1 MGMIIAPQPNTL
13 SVAGTL
19 LSTFG
24 VYQSGNKTFASAEKD
39 LEYIEIPGKSGD
51 LVIDR
56 NRFRNITREY
66 DCFIVSTDEADFR
79 SKIRNLADFLGSLRT
94 YARIEDTYHPDEY
107 VMGIPEAVDP
117 EVLENLRGANFT
129 LAFNCKPQRFIKT
142 TPVSLSATGNTNLIN
157 PSRQIAKPL
166 VTMTGAGVLTFG
178 SQSITT
184 IGTGKHTIDCELMT
198 MAGPNGENQNG
209 NVVFNVDQIV
219 LPAGTTHVTST
230 VAATIDPRWWRV

>member
-13 SVAGTL
+13 TVAGTL

-66 DCFIVSTDEADFR
+66 DCFIVSTNEADFR
-79 SKIRNLADFLGSLRT
+79 TKIRNLADFLGSLRT
-94 YARIEDTYHPDEY
+94 YVRIEDTYHPDEY

-142 TPVSLSATGNTNLIN
+142 TPTTLSATGNTNLIN

-178 SQSITT
+178 NQSITT
-184 IGTGKHTIDCELMT
+184 VGSGQHTIDCELMT

>member
-1 MGMIIAPQPNTL
+1 MGMIIAPQPHTL
-13 SVAGTL
+13 SVNGTL

-39 LEYIEIPGKSGD
+39 LEHIEVPGKNGD
-51 LVIDR
+51 LIIDR
-56 NRFRNITREY
+56 NRFKNVAQEY
-66 DCFIVSTDEADFR
+66 DCFIVSTSEADFR
-79 SKIRNLADFLGSLRT
+79 TKIRNLADFLGSFRT
-94 YARIEDTYHPDEY
+94 YVRVEDTYHPDEY
-107 VMGIPEAVDP
+107 IMAIPGAVDP

-129 LAFNCKPQRFIKT
+129 LEFDRKPQRFIKT
-142 TPVSLSATGNTNLIN
+142 TTISLSATGSTDLVN
-157 PSRQIAKPL
+157 PSYQTAKPL

-184 IGTGKHTIDCELMT
+184 TGSGRHIIDCELMT
-198 MAGPNGENQNG
+198 MSGPNGENQNG
-209 NVVFNVDQIV
+209 DVVFNVDQIA

>member
-79 SKIRNLADFLGSLRT
+79 TKIRNLADFLGSLRT
-94 YARIEDTYHPDEY
+94 YVRIEDTYHPDEY

-178 SQSITT
+178 NQSITT
-184 IGTGKHTIDCELMT
+184 VGSGNHTIDCELMT
-198 MAGPNGENQNG
+198 MSGPNGENQNG

>member
-1 MGMIIAPQPNTL
+1 MGMIIAPQPHTL
-13 SVAGTL
+13 TVAGTL

-56 NRFRNITREY
+56 NRFKNITREY
-66 DCFIVSTDEADFR
+66 DCFIVSTSEADFR
-79 SKIRNLADFLGSLRT
+79 EKIRNLADFLGGLRT
-94 YARIEDTYHPDEY
+94 YVKINDTYHPDEY

-129 LAFNCKPQRFIKT
+129 LAFNCKPQRFVVT
-142 TPVSLSATGNTNLIN
+142 TPTTLAARGNTNLVN
-157 PSRQIAKPL
+157 PSHQAAKPL

-178 SQSITT
+178 EQSITT
-184 IGTGKHTIDCELMT
+184 VGSGKHTIDCELMT

-209 NVVFNVDQIV
+209 DVVFNVDQIT

-230 VAATIDPRWWRV
+230 VAATIDPRWWKV

>member
-79 SKIRNLADFLGSLRT
+79 TKIRNLADFLGSLRT

-107 VMGIPEAVDP
+107 VMGIPEAVNP

-142 TPVSLSATGNTNLIN
+142 IPVSLSATGNTDLVN
-157 PSRQIAKPL
+157 PSRQTAKPL

-184 IGTGKHTIDCELMT
+184 VGSGKHTIDCELMT

>member
-24 VYQSGNKTFASAEKD
+24 VYQSGNKTFGSAEKD

-66 DCFIVSTDEADFR
+66 DCFIVSTNEADFR
-79 SKIRNLADFLGSLRT
+79 TKIRNLADFLGSLRT

-107 VMGIPEAVDP
+107 VMGIPEAIDP

-142 TPVSLSATGNTNLIN
+142 TPVSLSATGSTDLVN

-166 VTMTGAGVLTFG
+166 VTMIGAGVLTFG
-178 SQSITT
+178 NQSITT
-184 IGTGKHTIDCELMT
+184 VGSGKHTIDCELMA
-198 MAGPNGENQNG
+198 MSGPNGENQNG

>member
-79 SKIRNLADFLGSLRT
+79 TKIRNLADFLGSLRT

-142 TPVSLSATGNTNLIN
+142 TPVSLSATGNTDLVN
-157 PSRQIAKPL
+157 PSRQTAKPL

-184 IGTGKHTIDCELMT
+184 VGSGKHTSDCELMT

>member
-24 VYQSGNKTFASAEKD
+24 VYQSGNKTFGSAEKD

-79 SKIRNLADFLGSLRT
+79 TKIRNLADFLGSLRT

-142 TPVSLSATGNTNLIN
+142 EPTTLSAAGNTNLIN

-178 SQSITT
+178 TQSITT
-184 IGTGKHTIDCELMT
+184 VGTGKHTIDCELMT

-209 NVVFNVDQIV
+209 NVVFNVDQIE

>member
-79 SKIRNLADFLGSLRT
+79 TKIRNLADFLGSLRT

-107 VMGIPEAVDP
+107 VMGIPEAIDP

-142 TPVSLSATGNTNLIN
+142 TPVSLSATGNTDLVN
-157 PSRQIAKPL
+157 PSRHTAKPL

-184 IGTGKHTIDCELMT
+184 VGSGKHTIDCELMT

>member
-1 MGMIIAPQPNTL
+1 MGMIIAPQPHTL
-13 SVAGTL
+13 SVNGTL

-66 DCFIVSTDEADFR
+66 DCFIVSTNEADFR
-79 SKIRNLADFLGSLRT
+79 TKIRNLADFLGSLRT
-94 YARIEDTYHPDEY
+94 YVRIEDTYHPDEY

-142 TPVSLSATGNTNLIN
+142 TPTTLSATGNTNLIN

-178 SQSITT
+178 NQSITT
-184 IGTGKHTIDCELMT
+184 VGSGQHTIDCELMT

>member
-66 DCFIVSTDEADFR
+66 DCFIVSADEADFR
-79 SKIRNLADFLGSLRT
+79 TKIRNLADFLGSLRT

-142 TPVSLSATGNTNLIN
+142 TPVSLSATGNTDLVN
-157 PSRQIAKPL
+157 PSRQTAKPL

-184 IGTGKHTIDCELMT
+184 VGSGKHTIDCELMT

>member
-1 MGMIIAPQPNTL
+1 MIIAPQPHTL
-13 SVAGTL
+13 TVAGTQ

-24 VYQSGNKTFASAEKD
+24 MYQSGNKTFASAEKD
-39 LEYIEIPGKSGD
+39 LEFVEIPGKSGD

-66 DCFIVSTDEADFR
+66 DCFIVDTSEADFR
-79 SKIRNLADFLGSLRT
+79 TKIRNLADFLGSLRT
-94 YARIEDTYHPDEY
+94 YARIEDTYHPDEF

-142 TPVSLSATGNTNLIN
+142 TPTTLQATGSANLVN
-157 PSRQIAKPL
+157 PSREPAKPL
-166 VTMTGAGVLTFG
+166 VEMTGAGVLTFG
-178 SQSITT
+178 NQSITT
-184 IGTGKHTIDCELMT
+184 TGTGKHIIDCELMT

-209 NVVFNVDQIV
+209 QVVFNVDQIE

-230 VAATIDPRWWRV
+230 VAATIDPRWWKV

>member
-13 SVAGTL
+13 SVARTL

>member
-66 DCFIVSTDEADFR
+66 DCFIVSTNEADFR
-79 SKIRNLADFLGSLRT
+79 TKIRNLADFLGSLRT
-94 YARIEDTYHPDEY
+94 YVRIEDTYHPDEY

-142 TPVSLSATGNTNLIN
+142 TPTTLSATGNTNLIN

-178 SQSITT
+178 NQSITT
-184 IGTGKHTIDCELMT
+184 VGSGQHTIDCELMT

>member
-79 SKIRNLADFLGSLRT
+79 TKIRNLADFLGSLRT
-94 YARIEDTYHPDEY
+94 YARIEDTYHPDED

-142 TPVSLSATGNTNLIN
+142 TPVSLSATGSTGLVN

-166 VTMTGAGVLTFG
+166 VEMTGAGVLTFG

-184 IGTGKHTIDCELMT
+184 VGSGKHTIDCELMT

>member
-13 SVAGTL
+13 TVAGTL

-79 SKIRNLADFLGSLRT
+79 TKIRNLADFLGSLRT

-129 LAFNCKPQRFIKT
+129 LSFNCKPQRFIKT
-142 TPVSLSATGNTNLIN
+142 TPVSLSATGSTDLVN

-184 IGTGKHTIDCELMT
+184 VGSGKHTIDCELMT